1 MIRRGIL
8 VIVALILLSSTIILV
23 EFSPVVSGNPMM
35 FDALFGEKAPPGIT
49 IYGNGTV
56 DGTDRIIQADDR
68 NYMLTSDIS
77 ESVTILR
84 DGIILNGTGHT
95 LHGKSGQIGIFIQG
109 RNGITITNLGIEG
122 FEYGIKLTW
131 RHYGDYDGRTIAIT
145 DNIFRGNK
153 NAISFSDHLQGSNI
167 TDNSFIANTYC
178 VSGAV
183 GIVFR
188 GNRFIDNEY
197 CMPPDEGSLN
207 EVDTSNMVNNK
218 PVYYWINEQDKT
230 VPSDAGWVVL
240 KNCKNITV
248 QGLNI
253 TRFGGE
259 VQLYNTTGSTIR
271 ENSLSKSGISLQ
283 RSKGNVIEENK
294 IVSSLHYG
302 VSLKSSGENRI
313 TNNQIIDNIE
323 GVHMESC
330 NNNTISQNLL
340 TSNSVAGLYMSFSYL
355 NGSSSTTLVSQ
366 NVISKN
372 GIGIHIYSSNSAT
385 IVLNNITGNLDW
397 GMKLENNPKNNDIHH
412 NNFIGNNV
420 TDKLQVCITGFWIQ
434 TDNGSSIN
442 GKYTPPRKAF
452 VAGEA
457 NNWNNTLDGNYW
469 SDYTPRYPNATEVD
483 NTGVGNTPYYINENN
498 IDQHPLLAPVDI
510 ADTNLL
516 SPYQGAA
523 SEDIWSGVTQS
534 IPVLLAIASVAIV
547 GLGLAVFFSKRRRR
561 VGLNFNLHANPE
573 SKV

>member
-1 MIRRGIL
+1 MGAVLGMIRRGIL
-8 VIVALILLSSTIILV
+8 AIVALILLSSTIVLV
-23 EFSPVVSGNPMM
+23 EFSQVVSGNPMM
-35 FDALFGEKAPPGIT
+35 YDELFGEKAPAGIT

-56 DGTDRIIQADDR
+56 DGTDRIVQVDDR

-84 DGIILNGTGHT
+84 DGITLNGTGHT

-122 FEYGIKLTW
+122 FDYGIKLAW
-131 RHYGDYDGRTIAIT
+131 RHYGDYDGRTITIT
-145 DNIFRGNK
+145 DNIFRENK
-153 NAISFSDHLQGSNI
+153 NAIAFSDHLQGSNI

-197 CMPPDEGSLN
+197 CMPPDESSLN
-207 EVDTSNMVNNK
+207 EVDSSNTVNNK

-271 ENSLSKSGISLQ
+271 ENSLSKSGISLRQ
-283 RSKGNVIEENK
+283 STGNIIEENR
-294 IVSSLHYG
+294 IVNSLHYG
-302 VSLKSSGENRI
+302 VSLKLSSENHI
-313 TNNQIIDNIE
+313 INNQITNNIE
-323 GVHMESC
+323 GVHIESGE
-330 NNNTISQNLL
+330 NNTISQNLL
-340 TSNSVAGLYMSFSYL
+340 TSNSVVGLYLSFSYQL
-355 NGSSSTTLVSQ
+355 SGSSSTTLVSQ
-366 NVISKN
+366 NAISKN

-397 GMKLENNPKNNDIHH
+397 GMKLENNPKNNAIHH

-420 TDKLQVCITGFWIQ
+420 TAKLQVCITGFWMQ

-442 GKYTPPRKAF
+442 GKYTPPRRAF

-457 NNWNNTLDGNYW
+457 NNWNNDLEGNYW
-469 SDYTPRYPNATEVD
+469 SDYTIRYPNATELGK
-483 NTGVGNTPYYINENN
+483 TGVGNTPYYINENN

-510 ADTNLL
+510 ADSNLL
-516 SPYQGAA
+516 SPHQGAA
-523 SEDIWSGVTQS
+523 SEDILIGVTQN
-534 IPVLLAIASVAIV
+534 IPVLLATALVAIV
-547 GLGLAVFFSKRRRR
+547 GLGLVVFFSKRRRR
-561 VGLNFNLHANPE
+561 YI
-573 SKV
+573 